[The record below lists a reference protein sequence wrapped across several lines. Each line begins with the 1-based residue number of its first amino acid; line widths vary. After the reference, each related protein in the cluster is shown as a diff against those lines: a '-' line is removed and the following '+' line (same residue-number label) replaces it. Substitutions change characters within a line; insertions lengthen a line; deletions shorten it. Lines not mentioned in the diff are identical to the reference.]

1 MADGRLVWVVFLAV
15 PAIYL
20 WVGLASLWENWRRG
34 SRRSRTNRRVA
45 GENPRM
51 AERP

>member
-1 MADGRLVWVVFLAV
+1 MADGTLIWVVFLAV

-20 WVGLASLWENWRRG
+20 GVGLTSLWENWRRG
-34 SRRSRTNRRVA
+34 SRRSPTNRRLA
-45 GENPRM
+45 GEDPRM